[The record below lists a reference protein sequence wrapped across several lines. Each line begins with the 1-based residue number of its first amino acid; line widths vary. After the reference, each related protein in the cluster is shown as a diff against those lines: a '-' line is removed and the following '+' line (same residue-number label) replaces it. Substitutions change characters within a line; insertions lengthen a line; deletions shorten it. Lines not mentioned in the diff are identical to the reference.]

1 MKYWLKLVLLVFFSC
16 HCFQTH
22 ILGNPLNAE
31 NLQKDTLPL
40 SELPSII
47 KTEPFTMNV
56 LLQAGFNYSL
66 RDDDFLGG
74 RGFEA
79 ANARISIRGNWDS
92 GFYYRLFFNLVREP
106 NILDAFIGY
115 KFADELQVAF
125 GAMKPLQ
132 TLDHIPN
139 PGATDFIN
147 RAQITGLLVQS
158 REIGLSAIGDVG
170 NLFYF
175 AGIYNGN
182 GLNLE
187 NSNNRF
193 YGIGR
198 LQYTLLESGDD
209 KLQIAI
215 SGSNGNSEGAQSGN
229 SGPMLRGQRS
239 IAGADL
245 RLEWSRWIFATE
257 YLTGRLETE
266 NFADRKEQISGY
278 YFTLGYY
285 FLDRTAFL
293 GRWQSWDFK
302 EKGDTDRQLTLGVNH
317 DFNDITGFQINY
329 DLYMP
334 EFGRN
339 QSGFSIILQIQF

>member
-1 MKYWLKLVLLVFFSC
+1 MSNWLKLVLLVFFSC

-31 NLQKDTLPL
+31 NLQKDTLVLRELTPL
-40 SELPSII
+40 I

-74 RGFEA
+74 RTFEA
-79 ANARISIRGNWDS
+79 TNARISIRGSWES

-125 GAMKPLQ
+125 GVMKPQQ
-132 TLDHIPN
+132 TLDFIPD
-139 PGATDFIN
+139 PGSMDFI
-147 RAQITGLLVQS
+147 RRTQITRLLVQS
-158 REIGLSAIGDVG
+158 REIGVSAIGDLGNFSYFVG
-170 NLFYF
+170 L
-175 AGIYNGN
+175 YNGN
-182 GLNLE
+182 GLE
-187 NSNNRF
+187 RRNNNNKF

-198 LQYTLLESGDD
+198 AQYRILKKGDD
-209 KLQIAI
+209 KLEIAI
-215 SGSNGNSEGAQSGN
+215 SGSNGNSAGAQSGN

-245 RLEWSRWIFATE
+245 RLEWSNWIFATE
-257 YLTGRLETE
+257 YLIGRLETVDLP
-266 NFADRKEQISGY
+266 DRKEQISGY
-278 YFTLGYY
+278 YLTLGYY
-285 FLDRTAFL
+285 FLERTSFL
-293 GRWQSWDFK
+293 TRWQSWDFK
-302 EKGDTDRQLTLGVNH
+302 EMGDTDRQLTLGVNH

>member
-1 MKYWLKLVLLVFFSC
+1 MSNWLKLVLLVFFSC

-31 NLQKDTLPL
+31 NLQKDTLVLRELTPL
-40 SELPSII
+40 I

-74 RGFEA
+74 RTFEA
-79 ANARISIRGNWDS
+79 TNARISIRGSWES

-125 GAMKPLQ
+125 GVMKPQQ
-132 TLDHIPN
+132 TLDFIPD
-139 PGATDFIN
+139 PGSMDFI
-147 RAQITGLLVQS
+147 RRTQITRLLVQS
-158 REIGLSAIGDVG
+158 REIGVSAIGDLGNFSYFVG
-170 NLFYF
+170 L
-175 AGIYNGN
+175 YNGN
-182 GLNLE
+182 GLE
-187 NSNNRF
+187 RRNNNNKF

-198 LQYTLLESGDD
+198 AQYRILKKGDD
-209 KLQIAI
+209 KLEIAI
-215 SGSNGNSEGAQSGN
+215 SGSNGNSAGVQSGN

-245 RLEWSRWIFATE
+245 RLEWSNWIFATE
-257 YLTGRLETE
+257 YLIGRLETVDLP
-266 NFADRKEQISGY
+266 DRKEQISGY
-278 YFTLGYY
+278 YLTLGYY
-285 FLDRTAFL
+285 FLERTSFL
-293 GRWQSWDFK
+293 TRWQSWDFK
-302 EKGDTDRQLTLGVNH
+302 EMGDTDSQLTLGVNH

-339 QSGFSIILQIQF
+339 QSGFSVILQIQF